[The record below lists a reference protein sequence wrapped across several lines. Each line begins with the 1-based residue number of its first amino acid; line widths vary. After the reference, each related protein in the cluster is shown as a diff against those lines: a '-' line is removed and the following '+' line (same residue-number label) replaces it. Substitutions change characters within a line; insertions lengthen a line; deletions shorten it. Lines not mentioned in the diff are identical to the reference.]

1 MTDFI
6 LPPDLIASE
15 AQWQI
20 IDNTA
25 VFSSAMS
32 GAVRTYSRPGN
43 RWGCR
48 LVFRNTNGTK
58 RHRLLALIAA
68 LRGRSNRIWI
78 TDPAYTQAG
87 SLAAPEL
94 LTNNAAVAATT
105 GWTSSNAELAL
116 SADSHLGLRLT
127 RTGVTA
133 DRYAYQAAFTTVS
146 SAPYAIRGLVG
157 AGKGAVNM
165 KLAAGTSQ
173 GATGLLNG
181 TPKTTAGRI
190 VETFTASGASTH
202 ASFHDLIAG
211 RVAGDFQFLTHASVA
226 RCGLVAG
233 GSQTGASLAVDGLPV
248 SSAGLLRA
256 GDWIEV
262 NGELKRLVAD
272 LNTDAAGAGTML
284 IEPPLRNS
292 PADNV
297 PVVVRTPMGRF
308 LLSDESVGWS
318 TSPGT
323 FSTIE
328 LSLIEDVA

>member
-1 MTDFI
+1 MADFI

-15 AQWQI
+15 VQWQI

-58 RHRLLALIAA
+58 RHRILALIAA
-68 LRGRSNRIWI
+68 LRGRSNRIWL

-87 SLAAPEL
+87 SLATPEL
-94 LTNNAAVAATT
+94 LTNNAAVSATT

-133 DRYAYQAAFTTVS
+133 DRYAYQAALTTVT
-146 SAPYAIRGLVG
+146 SAPYAVRAVVG
-157 AGKGAVNM
+157 AGKGAVN
-165 KLAAGTSQ
+165 LRATAGTSQ

-181 TPKTTAGRI
+181 TAKTTAGRI
-190 VETFTASGASTH
+190 VETFTASGASSH
-202 ASFHDLIAG
+202 VSFYDLIAG

-226 RCGLVAG
+226 RCALVAG
-233 GSQTGASLAVDGLPV
+233 GSQSGASLAVDGLPV

-272 LNTDAAGAGTML
+272 LNTDASGAGTML

-292 PADNV
+292 PADNA
-297 PVVVRTPMGRF
+297 PVVLRTPMARF

-323 FSTIE
+323 FSTLE
-328 LSLIEDVA
+328 MNLIEDLA

>member
-1 MTDFI
+1 
-6 LPPDLIASE
+6 
-15 AQWQI
+15 
-20 IDNTA
+20 
-25 VFSSAMS
+25 
-32 GAVRTYSRPGN
+32 
-43 RWGCR
+43 
-48 LVFRNTNGTK
+48 
-58 RHRLLALIAA
+58 
-68 LRGRSNRIWI
+68 
-78 TDPAYTQAG
+78 
-87 SLAAPEL
+87 
-94 LTNNAAVAATT
+94 
-105 GWTSSNAELAL
+105 
-116 SADSHLGLRLT
+116 
-127 RTGVTA
+127 
-133 DRYAYQAAFTTVS
+133 
-146 SAPYAIRGLVG
+146 
-157 AGKGAVNM
+157 M

-181 TPKTTAGRI
+181 TPRTTAGRI

-211 RVAGDFQFLTHASVA
+211 RAAGDFQFLTHASVA

-233 GSQTGASLAVDGLPV
+233 ASQTGASLAVDGLPV

-328 LSLIEDVA
+328 LNLIEDLA